1 MNYNNIIIVLILI
14 VIPLIILILCYRKY
28 VHNYCQNDMKCL
40 KEKLIFNLNKLSNSN
55 KINTNTNTNN
65 SNNII
70 NKNSEDN
77 IEGFFGGLN
86 SWFSGSAPTN
96 MPVSAG
102 SFKNENLPVLEKK
115 INDKMNF
122 SKTFPPPQASDDFK
136 DSNNLELLETI
147 GSKPLINKNNINDI
161 NNINKTDTI
170 PINNNI
176 NNINKTDIIPINNNA
191 LTNSIKKIS
200 DVKKEIPVIPPPPE
214 IKNPDIQSLLG
225 MCQFFNDKC
234 PDTHTPLG
242 NFSIQGLGSNSILSC
257 GNVENIKAA
266 HAIAKIKNNS
276 IYEIH
281 ITDPGQGFNSK
292 NPPKITVEG
301 GKGHGATAEAVIDD
315 DGILKLIKIIN
326 PGYNYTETPNVLIE
340 TPLMNSS
347 CHLCCSKGT

>member
-1 MNYNNIIIVLILI
+1 
-14 VIPLIILILCYRKY
+14 
-28 VHNYCQNDMKCL
+28 MKCL
-40 KEKLIFNLNKLSNSN
+40 KEKLIFNLNKLSNYN
-55 KINTNTNTNN
+55 NTNTNN

-70 NKNSEDN
+70 NDDSEDN

-86 SWFSGSAPTN
+86 NWFSGSAPTN

-136 DSNNLELLETI
+136 DSNNLDLLANI
-147 GSKPLINKNNINDI
+147 GSKPIIKPD
-161 NNINKTDTI
+161 NINKMDTLL
-170 PINNNI
+170 INNNS
-176 NNINKTDIIPINNNA
+176 
-191 LTNSIKKIS
+191 LRNSISSINEI
-200 DVKKEIPVIPPPPE
+200 KKEIPVIPTPPE
-214 IKNPDIQSLLG
+214 IKNPNIQSLLG

-234 PDTHTPLG
+234 PDTHMPLG

-281 ITDPGQGFNSK
+281 ITDPGHGFTPDNV
-292 NPPKITVEG
+292 PKVSIEG

-315 DGILKLIKIIN
+315 DGFLKLIKVIN
-326 PGYNYTETPNVLIE
+326 PGYNYSETPNVLIDA
-340 TPLMNSS
+340 PFMNSS
-347 CHLCCSKGT
+347 CHLCCKENTGSL